1 MENSAVSVNG
11 VDSVA
16 VPVTVILCCRQR
28 GGARHYIEILWCV
41 IMIPDW
47 FLLIAQG
54 NDTDG

>member
-1 MENSAVSVNG
+1 MSVNG